1 MQFKQNNMKL
11 TFEEQGDLIDIEST
25 LKMLLT
31 AENLR
36 TYQKEW
42 CVKSYKN
49 IVKFRYQ
56 NT

>member
-1 MQFKQNNMKL
+1 MKL
-11 TFEEQGDLIDIEST
+11 TFEESSALIDVEAT

-31 AENLR
+31 ADNLK

-49 IVKFRYQ
+49 IVNFRYQ
-56 NT
+56 HE